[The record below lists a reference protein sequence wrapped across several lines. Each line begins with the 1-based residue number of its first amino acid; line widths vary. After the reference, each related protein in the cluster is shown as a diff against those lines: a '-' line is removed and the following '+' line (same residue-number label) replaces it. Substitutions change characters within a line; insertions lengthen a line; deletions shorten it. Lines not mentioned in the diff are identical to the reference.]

1 MSTFRR
7 MIEAAAGRAVTRT
20 SSDGNRITVILA
32 REDAEDFEINRA
44 IRLVLTA
51 SPLSVVAHYT
61 DAGSFEARAGYWV
74 PGSDAACAVSL
85 AEARAEPAFIGLSL
99 ALGDRHARDARAAFS
114 VA

>member
-1 MSTFRR
+1 

-51 SPLSVVAHYT
+51 SPSLSWPITPMPVASRPGPAIGCLAAT
-61 DAGSFEARAGYWV
+61 RPV
-74 PGSDAACAVSL
+74 P
-85 AEARAEPAFIGLSL
+85 
-99 ALGDRHARDARAAFS
+99 
-114 VA
+114 